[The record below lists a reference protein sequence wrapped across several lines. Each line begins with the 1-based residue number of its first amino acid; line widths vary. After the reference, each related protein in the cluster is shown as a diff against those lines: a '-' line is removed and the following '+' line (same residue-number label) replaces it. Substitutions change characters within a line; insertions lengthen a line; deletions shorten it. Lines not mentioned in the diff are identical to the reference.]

1 MQISDPTQRLCRLL
15 ADWPRQSLFAWLA
28 EQPSPLEALATKAH
42 PPDSWR
48 RKTPNQRFVD
58 SQGLPKSLA
67 MFFHVAVGIFDEEF
81 PPALKH
87 IPDPPLVLFCLGN
100 LDTPRL
106 NCVSVVGA
114 RRCST
119 LGKTIAHSMGA
130 ELAELGCCIVSGLA
144 IGVDAAAH
152 RGALSVAGHESP
164 RGPQELGLGLNVGFV
179 ETSPPCAR
187 TIAILGSGL
196 GCLYPKH
203 HIGLAKT
210 ILAAG
215 GLIVSEY
222 PADTQPRPF
231 QFPERNRLISGLS
244 SITVLVEAG
253 EESGSLITGR
263 LALEQGRDVCAVPG
277 SPTSPVSRGCHRM
290 IRQGAALVTC
300 ARDVFEELGQP
311 CETLPLTAA
320 VPARNR
326 AEAKL
331 VEKPVGQNA
340 RPAEA
345 AALSDLA
352 INVLGL
358 LATEALQF
366 DEIRTMAS
374 ASAQQVSQ
382 GLIELQLAGFVRQ
395 GPDGYIRVL

>member
-1 MQISDPTQRLCRLL
+1 MQISGPTQRLCRLL

-42 PPDSWR
+42 PLDSWR

-67 MFFHVAVGIFDEEF
+67 KFFHVAVGIFDEEF

-100 LDTPRL
+100 LDMPRL

-130 ELAELGCCIVSGLA
+130 ELAELGCCVVSGLA

-152 RGALSVAGHESP
+152 RGALSD
-164 RGPQELGLGLNVGFV
+164 
-179 ETSPPCAR
+179 
-187 TIAILGSGL
+187 
-196 GCLYPKH
+196 
-203 HIGLAKT
+203 
-210 ILAAG
+210 LAAN
-215 GLIVSEY
+215 I
-222 PADTQPRPF
+222 
-231 QFPERNRLISGLS
+231 
-244 SITVLVEAG
+244 
-253 EESGSLITGR
+253 
-263 LALEQGRDVCAVPG
+263 
-277 SPTSPVSRGCHRM
+277 
-290 IRQGAALVTC
+290 
-300 ARDVFEELGQP
+300 
-311 CETLPLTAA
+311 
-320 VPARNR
+320 
-326 AEAKL
+326 
-331 VEKPVGQNA
+331 
-340 RPAEA
+340 
-345 AALSDLA
+345 
-352 INVLGL
+352 LGL

>member
-1 MQISDPTQRLCRLL
+1 LL
-15 ADWPRQSLFAWLA
+15 AWLA
-28 EQPSPLEALATKAH
+28 EQPSPLEVLATKAH

-48 RKTPNQRFVD
+48 RKTPNQRFVVN
-58 SQGLPKSLA
+58 QRLPNALDKFS
-67 MFFHVAVGIFDEEF
+67 HVAVGIFDEEF
-81 PPALKH
+81 PAALKH

-100 LDTPRL
+100 LGMTRL
-106 NCVSVVGA
+106 RGVSVVGA
-114 RRCST
+114 RRCTT
-119 LGKTIAHSMGA
+119 LGKAIAYTLAA
-130 ELAELGCCIVSGLA
+130 ELAEFGFCVVSGLA
-144 IGVDAAAH
+144 LGVDAAAH
-152 RGALSVAGHESP
+152 RGALSVAGYEP
-164 RGPQELGLGLNVGFV
+164 PQGVKEQGLGIKAELV
-179 ETSPPCAR
+179 EKPTLGAR
-187 TIAILGSGL
+187 TTAVLGSGF
-196 GCLYPKH
+196 GSLYPKQH
-203 HIGLAKT
+203 SGLAKT
-210 ILAAG
+210 ILAAD

-253 EESGSLITGR
+253 EESGSLITAR

-300 ARDVFEELGQP
+300 ARDVLEELGQP

-320 VPARNR
+320 ASARQSG
-326 AEAKL
+326 
-331 VEKPVGQNA
+331 VSQPVTKPVGQNP
-340 RPAEA
+340 RQVSNV
-345 AALSDLA
+345 ALSDLA
-352 INVLGL
+352 TNVLNL
-358 LATEALQF
+358 LATDALQF
-366 DEIRTMAS
+366 DEILAMAN